1 MNLLNQVFN
10 LDKDEINRVNKK
22 YIIVFSIMMALLIVV
37 LFLKK
42 DYYYENSLL
51 FNEDS
56 IMLLVNKD
64 EINKINDNR
73 YILINGIKSDYSIN
87 RIIEE
92 GNICY
97 ADINLKT
104 NITNISQTK
113 YKILLGKETIF
124 EYIIRIIRKVS

>member
-1 MNLLNQVFN
+1 MNQVFN
-10 LDKDEINRVNKK
+10 LDNDEINRVNKN
-22 YIIVFSIMMALLIVV
+22 YLIVFLIMMMLLVVV

-42 DYYYENSLL
+42 DYYYENDLV

-56 IMLLVNKD
+56 IILLVDKND
-64 EINKINDNR
+64 INKIKDKQS
-73 YILINGIKSDYSIN
+73 ILINKIKSDYSIN
-87 RIIEE
+87 KIIDQ

-97 ADINLKT
+97 VDINLKT
-104 NITNISQTK
+104 SITNIFQGK

>member
-10 LDKDEINRVNKK
+10 LDNDEINRVNKN
-22 YIIVFSIMMALLIVV
+22 YLIVFLIMMMLLVVV

-42 DYYYENSLL
+42 DYYYENDLV

-56 IMLLVNKD
+56 IILLVDKND
-64 EINKINDNR
+64 INKIKDKQS
-73 YILINGIKSDYSIN
+73 ILINKIKSDYSIN
-87 RIIEE
+87 KIIDQ

-97 ADINLKT
+97 VDINLKT
-104 NITNISQTK
+104 SITNISQGK

>member
-10 LDKDEINRVNKK
+10 LDNDEINRVNKN
-22 YIIVFSIMMALLIVV
+22 YLIVFLIMMMLLVVV

-42 DYYYENSLL
+42 DYYYENDLV

-56 IMLLVNKD
+56 IILLVDKND
-64 EINKINDNR
+64 INKIKDKQS
-73 YILINGIKSDYSIN
+73 ILINKIKSDYSIN
-87 RIIEE
+87 KIIDQ

-97 ADINLKT
+97 VDINLKT
-104 NITNISQTK
+104 SITNIFQGK

>member
-10 LDKDEINRVNKK
+10 LDKDEINRVNKN
-22 YIIVFSIMMALLIVV
+22 YLIVFLLMMVLLIVV

-64 EINKINDNR
+64 EINKIKDKQS
-73 YILINGIKSDYSIN
+73 ILINEIRSDYSIN

-97 ADINLKT
+97 VDIDLKT
-104 NITNISQTK
+104 NISNISQSK

-124 EYIIRIIRKVS
+124 EYIVRIIKKVS